1 MSDNK
6 ILELLKELKSHKWV
20 DLTHE
25 FGPDS
30 PHFPLF
36 KPAEFKTIFT
46 HEDGFFVKEYTFAGQ
61 YGTHIDP
68 PVHFEKEKPIYI
80 NNIDLKNLV
89 LPLVVID
96 NTAKTDIDPDYSLTV
111 EDIKNWEKNN
121 GPIPKES
128 FVALRTNW
136 SQRWFDVK
144 LFENKDENGQ
154 NHYPGWSVEALKY
167 IYEVRGAIANGHE
180 TFDTDTAVEQKNGFP
195 AEYYVLSTGHY
206 QIELLANLDKVPE
219 TGAVIFISVP
229 KAQEAPGF
237 PVRVFAVLP

>member
-68 PVHFEKEKPIYI
+68 PVHFEKEKPIFTSI
-80 NNIDLKNLV
+80 QCLKNDCFLISTLTFCVNNIFN
-89 LPLVVID
+89 P
-96 NTAKTDIDPDYSLTV
+96 NHPD
-111 EDIKNWEKNN
+111 K
-121 GPIPKES
+121 
-128 FVALRTNW
+128 
-136 SQRWFDVK
+136 
-144 LFENKDENGQ
+144 
-154 NHYPGWSVEALKY
+154 
-167 IYEVRGAIANGHE
+167 
-180 TFDTDTAVEQKNGFP
+180 
-195 AEYYVLSTGHY
+195 
-206 QIELLANLDKVPE
+206 
-219 TGAVIFISVP
+219 
-229 KAQEAPGF
+229 
-237 PVRVFAVLP
+237 